1 MATHSSNEY
10 LSMSEMIDNAQYIIN
25 YFQGIGWTDNA
36 IAGMLG
42 NMQRES
48 TINPGL
54 WQNMDEGNTSLGL
67 GLVQWTPAS
76 KLINWCDTWGLDYLS
91 LEAQCKRIYYELE
104 NGIQYYPTD
113 DYPETFEE
121 YTKSTKSVEYLTTAF
136 LKNYERA
143 GVEALD
149 ERIDNAEYW
158 AYYIEHWVPPDDE
171 DDEGGG
177 GGGGDDPGTPT
188 VTPTKKKKKGYKF
201 YLFNRR
207 RLV

>member
-1 MATHSSNEY
+1 MAEHSSNEY
-10 LSMSEMIDNAQYIIN
+10 LSKSEMIDNAQYIIEF
-25 YFQGIGWTDNA
+25 FQGFGWSDNA

-42 NMQRES
+42 NMERES

-76 KLINWCDTWGLDYLS
+76 KLLDWCDFWGLDPYS
-91 LEAQCKRIYYELE
+91 LEGQCMRIIYELE
-104 NGIQYYPTD
+104 NGIQYYPTP

-121 YTKSTKSVEYLTTAF
+121 YTISNKSVEYLTTAF

-149 ERIDNAEYW
+149 ERIENAEYW
-158 AYYIEHWVPPDDE
+158 AYYIEHWERPDPDEPDD
-171 DDEGGG
+171 DDDD
-177 GGGGDDPGTPT
+177 DDPDEPTPS
-188 VTPTKKKKKGYKF
+188 KKKKKGYKF

-207 RLV
+207 RLF